1 MVLTKEAKT
10 FVPSNFCKLQQ
21 QSINIYS
28 EKDIL
33 ITKKFLMSEESDKA
47 DYETIEKQT

>member
-10 FVPSNFCKLQQ
+10 FVPSNFCKLHQ

-33 ITKKFLMSEESDKA
+33 ITKKFLISEESDKA

>member
-1 MVLTKEAKT
+1 MVLIKEAKT
-10 FVPSNFCKLQQ
+10 FVPSNFYKLQQ

-33 ITKKFLMSEESDKA
+33 ITKKFLISEESDKA

>member
-33 ITKKFLMSEESDKA
+33 ITKKFLISEESGKA